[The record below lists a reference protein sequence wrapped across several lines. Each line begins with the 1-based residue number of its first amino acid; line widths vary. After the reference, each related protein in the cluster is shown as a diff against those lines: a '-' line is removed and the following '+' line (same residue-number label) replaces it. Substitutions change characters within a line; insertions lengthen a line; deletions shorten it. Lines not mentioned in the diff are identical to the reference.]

1 MLFELTIDNL
11 TKDEAK
17 ALLIE
22 LEKAKDSLEKFE
34 EIDTTIFDSIERRNK
49 IDQQQ
54 DENKNG

>member
-1 MLFELTIDNL
+1 VLFELTVENL

-34 EIDTTIFDSIERRNK
+34 MIDTTIYDSIVRRNK